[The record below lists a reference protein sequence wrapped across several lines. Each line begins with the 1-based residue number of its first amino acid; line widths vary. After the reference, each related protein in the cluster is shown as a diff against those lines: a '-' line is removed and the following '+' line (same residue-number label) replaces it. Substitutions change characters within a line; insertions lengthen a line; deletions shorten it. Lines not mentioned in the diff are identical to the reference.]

1 MAGTP
6 NPAATADPAS
16 GLRGERAFRWLTALL
31 GRLGMN
37 SGRSGELR
45 WFDQGVLT

>member
-6 NPAATADPAS
+6 NPAATADPAG
-16 GLRGERAFRWLTALL
+16 GLRGERAFPWLTVLL
-31 GRLGMN
+31 GRLGADP
-37 SGRSGELR
+37 GRSGELR